1 MAAVDIPALRRRLAA
16 PGRPDEGMRGT
27 AADAARRGV
36 VAAPELRVAL
46 AEALRT
52 EPEDAA
58 AAVRSGRFCRFLGG
72 KSLVWNLGISY
83 TLW

>member
-1 MAAVDIPALRRRLAA
+1 MAAVDIPALRQRLAA

-36 VAAPELRVAL
+36 VAAPALCAAL

-58 AAVRSGRFCRFLGG
+58 AAVRSGLQGMGVVENPRVY
-72 KSLVWNLGISY
+72 K
-83 TLW
+83 

>member
-1 MAAVDIPALRRRLAA
+1 MAVDIPALRRRLAA

-58 AAVRSGRFCRFLGG
+58 AAVRSCGADSWVENPWFRTW
-72 KSLVWNLGISY
+72 V
-83 TLW
+83 